1 MGVNGFITLLFWL
14 LVAVIVGVDHARK
27 LATEEQRTRQLALSA
42 EELGFEFL
50 PQVEIE
56 ALYASNLDLFTQDYG
71 KRIFNVMKARVE
83 NWEIRLFDY
92 EYFWPGN
99 KITFRQSVMCLD
111 LPEICQPI
119 FQQGYSEKVIQK
131 LFVRELRK
139 LGKNQPCVIIELSKN
154 YFVCYRRNVR
164 VAPNDMLTFVN
175 EGLDAFALSLE
186 VINTLQRIFFS
197 DKVA

>member
-27 LATEEQRTRQLALSA
+27 LTTEEERTRQLALSA

-50 PQVEIE
+50 PRVEIE
-56 ALYASNLDLFTQDYG
+56 TLYASNLDLFTQDYY
-71 KRIFNVMKARVE
+71 KRIFNVMKARIE
-83 NWEIRLFDY
+83 KWEVRIFDY

-111 LPEICQPI
+111 LPEIYQPI
-119 FQQGYSEKVIQK
+119 FQQGYSQKVIQK

-139 LGKNQPCVIIELSKN
+139 LGNNQPCVIIEFSQN
-154 YFVCYRRNVR
+154 YFICYRRNVR
-164 VAPNDMLTFVN
+164 IAPNDMLPFVD
-175 EGLDAFALSLE
+175 EGLDAFMLSLE
-186 VINTLQRIFFS
+186 VLNKLQRTFFL
-197 DKVA
+197 DKMA